1 MKIPFYKRTYTFLI
15 VPDSGKS
22 TVRLR
27 IPRLLPVFL
36 LLVVLVMAASIVY
49 LNEIHQRNLEVLQS
63 LEEKLS
69 LKESELNETIIAK
82 NAKIEKLQQ
91 DILSLSEQAAQV
103 QMKIDELTELEQELR
118 GLTGET
124 ASNKANP
131 VTVASSASSSDAPS
145 ATSSD
150 SSRTLNSLSAGG
162 AARDMGGEFL
172 EVDDFDAFADF
183 TLNRLIALD
192 GQIDQLHDD
201 LIEARDEVLE
211 YMHQQ
216 RITPSIWPLD
226 KRRITSSF
234 GYRKDPFTGRASF
247 HSGIDLDGNTG
258 DRVYATADGQVIHA
272 QYDSGKGYNIIIN
285 HGGGIR
291 THYMHLSKM
300 TVKKGD
306 KVQKGD
312 VIGHVGSTGRSTGS
326 HLHYEVIKNGTPV
339 DPRPYM
345 KN

>member
-1 MKIPFYKRTYTFLI
+1 MKIPFYKRKYTFLI

-36 LLVVLVMAASIVY
+36 LLVVLAMAASIVY

-82 NAKIEKLQQ
+82 NARIEKLQQ
-91 DILSLSEQAAQV
+91 EILSLSEQAAQV
-103 QMKIDELTELEQELR
+103 QMKIDELAELEQELR

-124 ASNKANP
+124 ASNKTNP
-131 VTVASSASSSDAPS
+131 VTVASSSSS
-145 ATSSD
+145 
-150 SSRTLNSLSAGG
+150 GE
-162 AARDMGGEFL
+162 ARDMGGEFQ

-192 GQIDQLHDD
+192 GQIDQLHED

-234 GYRKDPFTGRASF
+234 GYRKDPFTGRASY

-272 QYDSGKGYNIIIN
+272 QYDTGKGYNIIIN
-285 HGGGIR
+285 HGGGIK
-291 THYMHLSKM
+291 THYMHLSKII
-300 TVKKGD
+300 VKKGD